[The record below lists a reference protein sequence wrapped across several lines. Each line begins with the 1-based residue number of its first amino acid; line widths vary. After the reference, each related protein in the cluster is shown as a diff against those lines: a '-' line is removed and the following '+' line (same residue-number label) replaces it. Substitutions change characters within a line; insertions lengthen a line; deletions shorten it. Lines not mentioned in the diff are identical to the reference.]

1 VLAKEHAQLAGD
13 LASGNT
19 NSTIKLSSED
29 AKPDSEQIAGT
40 PGERQMEIKRRIEEM
55 LEDPAFK
62 DDALKHM
69 QASDDLAGK
78 AQEQIA
84 NQDLAAASEP
94 AAEAARELRQ
104 TAAALRAD
112 DGQAAKNKLADALL
126 QLSAAA
132 NGVRQAPQ
140 AKSDADA
147 AAQLQKSDD
156 AVREA
161 AKRLEEEAQRQQAS
175 GATNDAARFSE
186 MAKLLADA
194 PLKQLQA
201 QAQQSPRDAGHSE
214 QLAQRLDELA
224 ARAAELNNHGQ
235 PTRQNVARLV
245 ERMQRTQANLNNLA
259 SQCTSPGVAQT
270 GQAPASAATTGGAVD
285 QARGQEPSR
294 EEQRRQLGENL
305 KQDLREETF
314 DAMGI
319 KPDAAGLK
327 PMRDIL
333 SRETE
338 GGQPDS
344 NVIAFVNEIN
354 PPMDGVITVLRAD
367 LAQFQR
373 QYRLNDEQVAMAPPA
388 YRPAVADYFEQLSR
402 DYATNEPAGSTR
414 QP

>member
-1 VLAKEHAQLAGD
+1 V
-13 LASGNT
+13 
-19 NSTIKLSSED
+19 
-29 AKPDSEQIAGT
+29 
-40 PGERQMEIKRRIEEM
+40 
-55 LEDPAFK
+55 
-62 DDALKHM
+62 
-69 QASDDLAGK
+69 GK

-126 QLSAAA
+126 KLSAAA

-140 AKSDADA
+140 AKSDANA
-147 AAQLQKSDD
+147 AAQLQKSED

-161 AKRLEEEAQRQQAS
+161 AKRLEEEAQRQQAN
-175 GATNDAARFSE
+175 GATNAAARFSE
-186 MAKLLADA
+186 MAKLLADGS
-194 PLKQLQA
+194 LKQLQA
-201 QAQQSPRDAGHSE
+201 QAQQSPRDAAHSE

-224 ARAAELNNHGQ
+224 ARAAQLDNHGQ
-235 PTRQNVARLV
+235 PTRQEVARLI
-245 ERMQRTQANLNNLA
+245 ERMQRTQTKLNNLA
-259 SQCTSPGVAQT
+259 SQCTSPGSSPT
-270 GQAPASAATTGGAVD
+270 GQSSAAAAGAGGAVD
-285 QARGQEPSR
+285 HARGQEPSR
-294 EEQRRQLGENL
+294 EEQRQQLGENL
-305 KQDLREETF
+305 KQELREETF

-333 SRETE
+333 SREIQ
-338 GGQPDS
+338 GGQPDD

-354 PPMDGVITVLRAD
+354 PPMNGVITVLRAD

-373 QYRLNDEQVAMAPPA
+373 QFRLNDEQIAMAPPA
-388 YRPAVADYFEQLSR
+388 YRPAVADYFEQLSA
-402 DYATNEPAGSTR
+402 DYATNEPAGTMR